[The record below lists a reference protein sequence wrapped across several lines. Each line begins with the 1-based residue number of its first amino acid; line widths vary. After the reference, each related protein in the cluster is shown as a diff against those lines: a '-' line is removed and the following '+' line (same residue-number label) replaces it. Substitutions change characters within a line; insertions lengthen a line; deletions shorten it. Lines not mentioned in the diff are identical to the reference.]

1 MAEVSIGAGRG
12 TVELSAGILH
22 LKWSPGQA
30 INEEDARAAV
40 TAAQQLSGN
49 HRYPMLVTMAA
60 PVWLSCKAR
69 KVLAL
74 PGQAT
79 RIAILGSSPVDR
91 VIAKFFLTGNTMP
104 CPARFFTSTEKALTW
119 LNALTD

>member
-1 MAEVSIGAGRG
+1 MFTLVREHKELTVPEQFNSSPGVTMAEVSMGAGIG

-49 HRYPMLVTMAA
+49 RRYPMLVMMAA

-74 PGQAT
+74 PDKP
-79 RIAILGSSPVDR
+79 LESPSSDLPR
-91 VIAKFFLTGNTMP
+91 LTV
-104 CPARFFTSTEKALTW
+104 
-119 LNALTD
+119 